1 MFDDQLEKD
10 VAALIKAHNA
20 LVATVDK
27 RSEGENKVFESIQKS
42 IANLIEEGKTAGKQN
57 DDSAKAVADLEATVK
72 KLTARLSYLETM
84 YNKMKK

>member
-1 MFDDQLEKD
+1 MFNDQLEKD
-10 VAALIKAHNA
+10 VAALIKAHND

-27 RSEGENKVFESIQKS
+27 RSLDENKVFESIHKG
-42 IANLIEEGKTAGKQN
+42 IAEINERDKNVGKQN
-57 DDSAKAVADLEATVK
+57 ENSERAIADLEATVK

>member
-1 MFDDQLEKD
+1 M
-10 VAALIKAHNA
+10 IKAHNA

-57 DDSAKAVADLEATVK
+57 DDSAKAVGDLEATVK

>member
-10 VAALIKAHNA
+10 VAALIKAHND

-27 RSEGENKVFESIQKS
+27 RSEGENKVFESIHKS
-42 IANLIEEGKTAGKQN
+42 IANLMENSGTVDKQN
-57 DDSAKAVADLEATVK
+57 DVSAKAIAELEATVK

-84 YNKMKK
+84 YHKMKK